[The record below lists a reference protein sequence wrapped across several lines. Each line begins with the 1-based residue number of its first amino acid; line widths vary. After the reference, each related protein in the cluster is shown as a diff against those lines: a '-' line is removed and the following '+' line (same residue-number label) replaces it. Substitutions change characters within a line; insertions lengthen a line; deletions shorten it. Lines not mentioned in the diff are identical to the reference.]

1 MGFPFVCT
9 LLTSFF
15 LCFVF
20 SLLYIVC
27 FVLFFFSHIWLLSK
41 EKQIQKAWSGM
52 GEKVGRCRRS
62 FERGSE
68 FIIWKKNLFSKKKNI
83 IYIPI
88 YFQWNWTHKKSEIQY
103 TQWTIQKIWQWIL
116 KSLPNEFFKGSF
128 KWQAFC
134 KLLRFNFL
142 KIQLLFSSFNFL
154 EHFYFWEKMLLSVSW
169 HEKPDLLYIHKWI
182 RSEEVTSIRTHKKV
196 NWRQKQGLSPTMIF
210 KVF

>member
-1 MGFPFVCT
+1 MRFYGF
-9 LLTSFF
+9 SFCVHVIDKLF
-15 LCFVF
+15 PLFCFFPAV
-20 SLLYIVC
+20 YC
-27 FVLFFFSHIWLLSK
+27 LFCSVFFSHIWLLSK

-68 FIIWKKNLFSKKKNI
+68 IIIWKKNLFSKKKNI

-134 KLLRFNFL
+134 KLLRFNF
-142 KIQLLFSSFNFL
+142 
-154 EHFYFWEKMLLSVSW
+154 
-169 HEKPDLLYIHKWI
+169 
-182 RSEEVTSIRTHKKV
+182 
-196 NWRQKQGLSPTMIF
+196 
-210 KVF
+210 